1 MSSMAAQVAAGAGF
15 AVIAVGLSLR
25 ARLGLGREIAVAA
38 LRAGVQL
45 AAVGAAIAL
54 VFRYPALAFAFVAVM
69 LTTAGVTAGG
79 RLRGLPR
86 ARLRALVAIAV
97 PALTATAA
105 LLAVGAFDL
114 TARSAVPT
122 AGILIGG
129 ALAATTLT
137 GRRLLE
143 SLIDESDEI
152 EARLCLG
159 DRARD
164 ALAPAVR
171 RAVTTGLIPV
181 IDQTRS
187 VGLVTLPGTFV
198 GLVLGGATPAEA
210 AATQLVVLLALV
222 AVELSAGL
230 LLAELTQRALIE
242 PGERVALPAGL
253 PAPPVAVAGHR
264 RNRSR

>member
-1 MSSMAAQVAAGAGF
+1 MSAILAKVVAAAGF
-15 AVIAVGLSLR
+15 AGIAVALAVR
-25 ARLGLGREIAVAA
+25 MRLGLAREIALAS

-54 VFRYPALAFAFVAVM
+54 VFRYPALAFVFVGVM
-69 LTTAGVTAGG
+69 VLTASLTAGG
-79 RLRGLPR
+79 RLRGLPG
-86 ARLRALVAIAV
+86 ARRRALVAIAV
-97 PALTATAA
+97 PALAATGA
-105 LLAVGAFDL
+105 LLLVGAFDL
-114 TARSAVPT
+114 TARAGVPT

-143 SLIDESDEI
+143 SLVDEAGEI

-159 DRARD
+159 DPARA

-198 GLVLGGATPAEA
+198 GLVLGGASAAEA

-222 AVELSAGL
+222 AVELGAGL
-230 LLAELTQRALIE
+230 LLAELTQRALIL
-242 PGERVALPAGL
+242 PGERVALPH
-253 PAPPVAVAGHR
+253 VER
-264 RNRSR
+264 

>member
-1 MSSMAAQVAAGAGF
+1 MSPMAAQVVAAAGF
-15 AVIAVGLSLR
+15 AVIAVALSLR
-25 ARLGLGREIAVAA
+25 LRLGLGREIAVAA

-54 VFRYPALAFAFVAVM
+54 VFRYPLLSFAFAAVM
-69 LTTAGVTAGG
+69 LTTAGLTAGG
-79 RLRGLPR
+79 RLQGLPR
-86 ARLRALVAIAV
+86 ARLRALVAIGV
-97 PALTATAA
+97 PASLATGG

-114 TARSAVPT
+114 SARSAVPT
-122 AGILIGG
+122 VGILIGG

-143 SLIDESDEI
+143 SLREESGEI

-171 RAVTTGLIPV
+171 RAIATGLIPV

-198 GLVLGGATPAEA
+198 GLVLGGATPSQA

-222 AVELSAGL
+222 AVELAAGL
-230 LLAELTQRALIE
+230 LLAELTQRAVIL
-242 PGERVALPAGL
+242 PGERI
-253 PAPPVAVAGHR
+253 APLEPVRGR
-264 RNRSR
+264 TD

>member
-1 MSSMAAQVAAGAGF
+1 MSSILAKIVAAAGF
-15 AVIAVGLSLR
+15 AAIAVALSLR
-25 ARLGLGREIAVAA
+25 MRLGLAREIAIAA

-45 AAVGAAIAL
+45 AGVGAAIAL
-54 VFRYPALAFAFVAVM
+54 VFRYPALAFLFVGVM
-69 LTTAGVTAGG
+69 LTTAGLTAGS
-79 RLRGLPR
+79 RLRGLPG
-86 ARLRALVAIAV
+86 ARVRALVAIAV
-97 PALTATAA
+97 PALAATGA
-105 LLAVGAFDL
+105 LLVVGAFDF
-114 TARSAVPT
+114 TARAGVPT

-143 SLIDESDEI
+143 SLHDEASEI

-159 DRARD
+159 DHARD

-171 RAVTTGLIPV
+171 RAVTSGLIPV

-198 GLVLGGATPAEA
+198 GLVLGGASAAQA

-222 AVELSAGL
+222 AVELGAGL
-230 LLAELTQRALIE
+230 LLAELTQRALIL
-242 PGERVALPAGL
+242 PGERVALPVL
-253 PAPPVAVAGHR
+253 VR
-264 RNRSR
+264 